1 MLKMKK
7 KKITAL
13 CCALA
18 LVGTCSFPAFASR
31 HEYNFKFFGKY
42 ESSDCDRTYWQ
53 KDDMEQASYVTVD
66 RSSNWSRGIDR
77 VYLWIHTMDGKDRT
91 STNTYVTSYVDSEE
105 LPYTIYTKADTNCR
119 LDGWHNN
126 NGHEK
131 TFSVGGRYT
140 P

>member
-31 HEYNFKFFGKY
+31 HEYNFNFFGKNA
-42 ESSDCDRTYWQ
+42 SSDHDETYWH
-53 KDDMEQASYVTVD
+53 KDDMEQTAYVTVD
-66 RSSNWSRGIDR
+66 SSSNWEQGRDR
-77 VYLWIHTMDGKDRT
+77 VYLWIKSSNGNDLT
-91 STNTYVTSYVDSEE
+91 STNTYVTRYVDSKK